1 MQDYAATFTN
11 FSGAFP
17 DILAINASGPSATDG
32 TEFVANMINDSMW
45 GVMQMILNRAGLSPN
60 GVLESDSAS
69 QIKEALQK
77 GFGAPVGVPTQWHI
91 DDDPGTSGH
100 RALLLNGQGILR
112 ANYVELDAA
121 CYVGDGNNAAVA
133 AAGGGYFR
141 ADNSDGSSPNIAG
154 IYLILPETR
163 GYAPRG
169 LDAAATVDPDG
180 AGRFLGDV
188 QLDAFQGFDPVS
200 ATARGKNL
208 GTAGGATYYNAGGG
222 VVPADA
228 TWDATSATPDSE
240 SVGRGF
246 VVADGVNGAP
256 RLDSETRMTNFS
268 TKFVVWY

>member
-1 MQDYAATFTN
+1 MQDYAAAFTN

-32 TEFVANMINDSMW
+32 TEFVSNMINDSMW

-69 QIKEALQK
+69 QIREALQK
-77 GFGAPVGVPTQWHI
+77 GFGAPVGVVTQWHI

-112 ANYVELDAA
+112 ANYTELDAA
-121 CYVGDGNNAAVA
+121 CYVGDANNAAVA

-141 ADNSDGSSPNIAG
+141 ADNSDGSSPNIVG

-169 LDAAATVDPDG
+169 LDVAATVDPDG
-180 AGRFLGDV
+180 ASRFLGDI
-188 QLDAFQGFDPVS
+188 QDDAFQGHTHDYTFDRPTTDAGTGGITPGGSISGTQTLRTSPDFGHTGTDTVED
-200 ATARGKNL
+200 RG
-208 GTAGGATYYNAGGG
+208 AGEG
-222 VVPADA
+222 V
-228 TWDATSATPDSE
+228 
-240 SVGRGF
+240 
-246 VVADGVNGAP
+246 P
-256 RLDSETRMTNFS
+256 RIAVETRMTNFS
-268 TKFVVWY
+268 TKFVIWY

>member
-45 GVMQMILNRAGLSPN
+45 GVMQMILNRAGLNPD

-112 ANYVELDAA
+112 ANYTELDAA

-141 ADNSDGSSPNIAG
+141 ADNSDGTSPNIAG

-163 GYAPRG
+163 GYTPRG
-169 LDAAATVDPDG
+169 LDVAASVDPDG
-180 AGRFLGDV
+180 ASRYLGDIQV
-188 QLDAFQGFDPVS
+188 DAFQGHNMR
-200 ATARGKNL
+200 TINTIL
-208 GTAGGATYYNAGGG
+208 GTGTGIISLGAGVSNQ
-222 VVPADA
+222 VSQED
-228 TWDATSATPDSE
+228 STPIT
-240 SVGRGF
+240 
-246 VVADGVNGAP
+246 DGVNGAP
-256 RLDSETRMTNFS
+256 RTDSETRMTNFS

>member
-1 MQDYAATFTN
+1 MQDYAAAFTN

-32 TEFVANMINDSMW
+32 TEFVSNMINDSMW

-69 QIKEALQK
+69 QIREALQK
-77 GFGAPVGVPTQWHI
+77 GFGAPVGVVTQWHI

-112 ANYVELDAA
+112 ANFAELDAA
-121 CYVGDGNNAAVA
+121 CYVGDANNAAVA
-133 AAGGGYFR
+133 AASGGYYR
-141 ADNSDGSSPNIAG
+141 ADNSDGSSPSTTG

-169 LDAAATVDPDG
+169 LDVAASVDPDG
-180 AGRFLGDV
+180 AARFLGDV
-188 QLDAFQGFDPVS
+188 QLDAFQAWQIGAVVA
-200 ATARGKNL
+200 AT
-208 GTAGGATYYNAGGG
+208 TYYSYGATPGFSFVGQAAANLIQTLASSLQQGSAEMLTAQDDGTNG
-222 VVPADA
+222 TPR
-228 TWDATSATPDSE
+228 TS
-240 SVGRGF
+240 
-246 VVADGVNGAP
+246 
-256 RLDSETRMTNFS
+256 SETVMNNFS